1 MRTFK
6 DNQDREWTVEITV
19 AAIKRVRGLAG
30 VDLMEVLEGS
40 NGLIERLVRDPVL
53 LCDVIYAACK
63 PQADERQVSD
73 EAFGAS
79 MAGDAIERATA
90 ALLEELVDFCPSP
103 RDRANLGRVLKATRE
118 VMDKARDVVERRI
131 DELIDGGALERA
143 VLEAVPPT
151 VEAAAG
157 GSSGSAPASSASIQP
172 P

>member
-40 NGLIERLVRDPVL
+40 NGLIEKLVRDPVI
-53 LCDVIYAACK
+53 LCDVIYAASK

-79 MAGDAIERATA
+79 MAGDAIEHATA

-103 RDRANLGRVLKATRE
+103 RDRANLGRVLKATRD

>member
-6 DNQDREWTVEITV
+6 DNQGREWTVEISV

-40 NGLIERLVRDPVL
+40 NGLIEKLVRDPVL

-79 MAGDAIERATA
+79 MAGDAIEHATA